1 MFNNKNR
8 KVTGCCFQP
17 LQGIAIKTA
26 PKNARFLNQW
36 FRFGFGFACKNTKQK
51 AYWLSRYTRLTNQEQ
66 PQGEP
71 SSEGGCQPSMLE
83 ASGYDSP
90 EEKPPSGLSCFV
102 LNGTWLV
109 GSLP

>member
-51 AYWLSRYTRLTNQEQ
+51 ACWLSRYTRLTNQEQ
-66 PQGEP
+66 PQGWSP
-71 SSEGGCQPSMLE
+71 AQREGANLACLRPQVMTLQKKNHLLGCL
-83 ASGYDSP
+83 
-90 EEKPPSGLSCFV
+90 V
-102 LNGTWLV
+102 LF
-109 GSLP
+109 